1 MVIGEAAAAL
11 QKDPSIENWKKL
23 AKELEGSKVKYYSI
37 SFGDGKLSGKD
48 DLTKAE
54 ARLYDSRKRKVAA
67 IPIFIKN
74 GRKIEG
80 ALIYLRGLSILNGN
94 IG

>member
-1 MVIGEAAAAL
+1 MAIVEAAVAL
-11 QKDPSIENWKKL
+11 QKGPSRENWKRL
-23 AKELEGSKVKYYSI
+23 AEELEGGKVKYYSI
-37 SFGDGKLSGKD
+37 SFGGSKLSGKD

-54 ARLYDSRKRKVAA
+54 ARLYDSKKRKVAA
-67 IPIFIKN
+67 IPIFVKS
-74 GRKIEG
+74 GRKVEG